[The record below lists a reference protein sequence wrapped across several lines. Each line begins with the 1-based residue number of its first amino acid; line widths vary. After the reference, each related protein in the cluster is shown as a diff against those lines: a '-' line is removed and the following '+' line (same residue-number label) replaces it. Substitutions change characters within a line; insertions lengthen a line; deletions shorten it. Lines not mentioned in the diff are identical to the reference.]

1 MTTHS
6 ARYKRFHRLTMLGC
20 LMIMAGCIP
29 PPPEP
34 PPTIALDP
42 VVAAQQAD
50 SILQQSAIQIA
61 DGLRL
66 SLWAVDELA
75 PDPIAL
81 AFDEQGR
88 AYTTRTNRQKN
99 SEFDIRGYR
108 HWMTRS
114 IGLQTVEDRRDFL
127 HDVFAPERSDENTWL
142 ADLNGDSLHD
152 WRDLAV
158 EKEQVYRVEDTSG
171 DGVADRSILFL
182 EDFNT
187 EVTDIAGGVLPF
199 EDDVFLALAPD
210 LWRLTDTD
218 GNGTADEKVSLSHG
232 YAVHIGFSGHN
243 MSGLTVGPDG
253 RIYWSIGDI
262 GFNVVDPTGKRWA
275 YPNQGAVL
283 RANPDGSDFEVFAA
297 GLRNTHEIVFD
308 AYGNLI
314 SVDND
319 GDHPGEMERIVYIVN
334 GSDSGWRINWQF
346 GKYYDP
352 DNNTYKVWMDE
363 EMFKPRFEGQA
374 AYITPPI
381 ANYHAGPAGMAY
393 NPGTALGEAWRDR
406 FFVAEFVGSPAGS
419 NIYAFKLQPK
429 GASFEFVDEEV
440 VSNGILATGLD
451 FGPDGALYVADWI
464 EGWGTKNRGRI
475 WKLDLPGEATSAM
488 RREVQTLIGED
499 FGDHPARR
507 LLELLQHADMR
518 VRQKAQ
524 FELAKRGEEGAETL
538 LAAARQTDHQLARL
552 HGLWGLSQLYR
563 KEVDVGE
570 DLASFLQDAD
580 PEIRAQAA
588 KMIGDVRY
596 ANAAD
601 ALVPL
606 LQDDTPRARFFAAE
620 ALGRIA
626 YKPAVQPIIDM
637 LEANDDA
644 DAYLRHAGALAL
656 ARIGEA
662 DPVIALADHP
672 SRAVRIAAVV
682 ALRRLKHPEVARFLE
697 DDDAFIVTEAAR
709 AINDDFS
716 IEEALP
722 ALAQVLGNPRFT
734 NEALMRR
741 AINANHRLGTAEAA
755 NRVGAYAARP
765 DVLEALA
772 VEALASLGVW
782 SKPSLHDRVDGRYR
796 DLGTRNPAIAEAAVA
811 RVIEPLLMH
820 GSPAVKVAAAATA
833 GRLDYDAVAPTLAR
847 LVRQDRTPEVR
858 AAALQALYATGYNT
872 LDEVIEEALADA
884 DAEVRM
890 TALTFVPELNLS
902 DDRTATL
909 LGSVLGRT
917 TMQEQ
922 QAALQTLGSLQTT
935 EANAVLAAQLD
946 QLIAGTL
953 RPEIQLDVMEAVD
966 ASGSAPLVARLEQYR
981 NARPED
987 NLMAVYREALE
998 GGDPDIGA
1006 QIFFRHESA
1015 QCVRCH
1021 AVGDYGGGVG
1031 PNLLDIGSV
1040 LSREQLLES
1049 LIDPSARIAPGYGI
1063 ETFTLN
1069 AGQTVSGTVQQETAS
1084 HLILRVEEEDRRID
1098 KAEIAQRQRA
1108 PSSMPPMGSVLTR
1121 RQLRDVVA
1129 FLADQE

>member
-1 MTTHS
+1 
-6 ARYKRFHRLTMLGC
+6 
-20 LMIMAGCIP
+20 
-29 PPPEP
+29 
-34 PPTIALDP
+34 
-42 VVAAQQAD
+42 
-50 SILQQSAIQIA
+50 
-61 DGLRL
+61 
-66 SLWAVDELA
+66 
-75 PDPIAL
+75 
-81 AFDEQGR
+81 
-88 AYTTRTNRQKN
+88 
-99 SEFDIRGYR
+99 
-108 HWMTRS
+108 
-114 IGLQTVEDRRDFL
+114 
-127 HDVFAPERSDENTWL
+127 
-142 ADLNGDSLHD
+142 
-152 WRDLAV
+152 
-158 EKEQVYRVEDTSG
+158 
-171 DGVADRSILFL
+171 
-182 EDFNT
+182 
-187 EVTDIAGGVLPF
+187 
-199 EDDVFLALAPD
+199 
-210 LWRLTDTD
+210 
-218 GNGTADEKVSLSHG
+218 
-232 YAVHIGFSGHN
+232 
-243 MSGLTVGPDG
+243 VGPDG

-319 GDHPGEMERIVYIVN
+319 GDHPGEQERVVYIVN

-419 NIYAFKLQPK
+419 NVYAFELQPK
-429 GASFEFVDEEV
+429 GASFEFVGEKV

-451 FGPDGALYVADWI
+451 FGPDGALYVADWL

-475 WKLDLPGEATSAM
+475 WKLDVPGEATSAM

-499 FGDHPARR
+499 FGDHTAEH

-524 FELAKRGEEGAETL
+524 FELARRGEEGAETL
-538 LAAARQTDHQLARL
+538 LASARQTDHQLARL
-552 HGLWGLSQLYR
+552 HGLWGLTQLYR
-563 KEVDVGE
+563 KDFDTGDE
-570 DLASFLQDAD
+570 LASFLQDED

-588 KMIGDVRY
+588 KVIGDVRY

-601 ALVPL
+601 ALLPL
-606 LQDDTPRARFFAAE
+606 LQDDAPRVRFFAAE

-626 YKPAVQPIIDM
+626 YPPAVQPIIDM
-637 LEANDDA
+637 LEANNDE

-662 DPVIALADHP
+662 DPIIELADHP
-672 SRAVRIAAVV
+672 SRALRIAAVV
-682 ALRRLKHPEVARFLE
+682 ALRRLKNPEVARFLE
-697 DDDAFIVTEAAR
+697 DEDAFIVTEVAR

-722 ALAQVLGNPRFT
+722 ALAQVLENPRFT

-755 NRVGAYAARP
+755 NRVATYAARP
-765 DVLEALA
+765 DVPEALA

-782 SKPSLHDRVDGRYR
+782 PKPSLHDRVDGRYR
-796 DLGTRNPAIAEAAVA
+796 DLGTRDPAIAKAAVA
-811 RVIEPLLMH
+811 EVIEPLLLN
-820 GSPAVKVAAAATA
+820 GSSAVKVAAAETA
-833 GRLDYDAVAPTLAR
+833 GRLTYGAVAPTLAR
-847 LVRQDRTPEVR
+847 LVRQDAAPEVR
-858 AAALQALYATGYNT
+858 AAALQALHATGYSE
-872 LDEVIEEALADA
+872 LDVVIEDALADT
-884 DAEVRM
+884 DPEVRM
-890 TALTFVPELNLS
+890 TALTLVPELDLS

-909 LGSVLGRT
+909 LASVLGRT
-917 TMQEQ
+917 TMEEQ
-922 QAALQTLGSLQTT
+922 QAALQTLGTLQTT
-935 EANAVLAAQLD
+935 EANAVLEAQLD
-946 QLIAGTL
+946 QLVAGTL

-966 ASGSAPLVARLEQYR
+966 SSGSAPLTTRLEQYR
-981 NARPED
+981 EARPD
-987 NLMAVYREALE
+987 DDLVAVYREALE
-998 GGDPDIGA
+998 GGDPREGA
-1006 QIFFRHESA
+1006 QIFYRNESA

-1031 PNLLDIGSV
+1031 PNLLGIGSV

-1049 LIDPSARIAPGYGI
+1049 LVDPSARIAPGYGI
-1063 ETFTLN
+1063 ETVTLEN
-1069 AGQTVSGTVQQETAS
+1069 GQTLSGTVRQETAS
-1084 HLILRVEEEDRRID
+1084 QLIMLVDEEERRID
-1098 KAEIAQRQRA
+1098 KAEIAQRQHA

-1121 RQLRDVVA
+1121 RQLRDLVA
-1129 FLADQE
+1129 FLVAQE